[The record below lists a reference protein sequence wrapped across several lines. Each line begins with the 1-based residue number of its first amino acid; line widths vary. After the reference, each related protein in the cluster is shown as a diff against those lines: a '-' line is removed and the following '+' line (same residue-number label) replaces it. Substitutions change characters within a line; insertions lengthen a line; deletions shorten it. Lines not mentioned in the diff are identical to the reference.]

1 MAGVCLDSL
10 ILSCQPSSPRP
21 GQPGSLLLQCLGLGG
36 GELTHLV
43 SPRKARGHA
52 ELVHSSQRTCV
63 DRRGVEQ

>member
-1 MAGVCLDSL
+1 M
-10 ILSCQPSSPRP
+10 
-21 GQPGSLLLQCLGLGG
+21 
-36 GELTHLV
+36 THLV